1 MIMKKIRLL
10 LTAIIALASL
20 TASAEVNL
28 KISKSEIESTVR
40 NQPQKLKSLT
50 DRFAS
55 GDSTLSREEV
65 ATVYFGTAMMP
76 GFNPGAKYTD
86 VENAYS
92 ASNFEEALR
101 LIDNALASDPP
112 NLALPF
118 KRYGAA
124 SGLGK
129 ADRAAGF
136 QKRLLGICEVIFGSG
151 MGVSDASPYIVARPS
166 DRDEFIAKYLQ
177 PVKITGSAT
186 LGDIDAVKMKL
197 DGVKDE
203 VILYFKPLAGAK

>member
-92 ASNFEEALR
+92 A
-101 LIDNALASDPP
+101 
-112 NLALPF
+112 
-118 KRYGAA
+118 
-124 SGLGK
+124 
-129 ADRAAGF
+129 
-136 QKRLLGICEVIFGSG
+136 
-151 MGVSDASPYIVARPS
+151 
-166 DRDEFIAKYLQ
+166 
-177 PVKITGSAT
+177 
-186 LGDIDAVKMKL
+186 
-197 DGVKDE
+197 
-203 VILYFKPLAGAK
+203 